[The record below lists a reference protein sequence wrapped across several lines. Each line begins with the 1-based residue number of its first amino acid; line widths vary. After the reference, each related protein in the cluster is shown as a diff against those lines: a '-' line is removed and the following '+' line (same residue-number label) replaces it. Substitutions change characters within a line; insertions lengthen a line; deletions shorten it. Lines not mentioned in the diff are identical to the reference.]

1 MGREEKMR
9 VIVCGGRD
17 FQDKEF
23 CFRKLDEI
31 ISPLKDIEIV
41 SGNAKGV
48 DSFGEE
54 YALKKGLK
62 LSIFKADWKKYGRA
76 AGPIRNREMY
86 HYALEDKPM
95 IIAFWDGLSKGTKNM
110 IDVASKDGADIHIV
124 NI

>member
-17 FQDKEF
+17 FQDKDF

-31 ISPLKDIEIV
+31 ISPLKNIEIV
-41 SGNAKGV
+41 SGNAKGA
-48 DSFGEE
+48 DAFGEE

-62 LSIFKADWKKYGRA
+62 LSVFKADWKKYGRA

-86 HYALEDKPM
+86 HYALEDHPM
-95 IIAFWDGLSKGTKNM
+95 IIAFWDGVSKGTKNM
-110 IDVASKDGADIHIV
+110 IDVASKNGADIHIV
-124 NI
+124 KI